1 MTERT
6 GIPAIDDAAYLR
18 DVLDAALRASVTG
31 RQDGYTHALIPD
43 DVADEIVEVQKMSAW
58 IPFAREIPGEWR
70 EPTRWERIRWRIAGA
85 RYAVR
90 RWIHGLLFP
99 EEERALR
106 IYEDEPR

>member
-18 DVLDAALRASVTG
+18 GELDRMLGGVLV
-31 RQDGYTHALIPD
+31 PD
-43 DVADEIVEVQKMSAW
+43 DVAGELVQNVEKMSAW

-70 EPTRWERIRWRIAGA
+70 EPTRWERLRWRVQAA
-85 RYAVR
+85 RYDAR
-90 RWIHGLLFP
+90 RWIHGILFP

-106 IYEDEPR
+106 AYEDDPR